1 MREYKSQEP
10 TGGSRFLDFEVVKL
24 ISSSSSSSSAAA
36 AARHHPGDFHLLR
49 PGGLSGK
56 ACQPGLT

>member
-1 MREYKSQEP
+1 MSRYKSQEP
-10 TGGSRFLDFEVVKL
+10 TGGSDPSRSGAVDFEVVKL
-24 ISSSSSSSSAAA
+24 ISSS

-56 ACQPGLT
+56 AVRGLT